1 MTSELV
7 TRMTE
12 CPFGE
17 GENLLRSDLEDEHFA
32 VEDFFAIAMMKAVDA
47 DGVIPTTVP
56 LVRPRFGDANE
67 FLLGFHSVRHAFD
80 HDVETLI
87 PIVAARGEG
96 HVIVVRQIHALL
108 FFGSGSEEQGV
119 IDPHG
124 NERRD
129 VGSPVST
136 DRGNPKELS

>member
-32 VEDFFAIAMMKAVDA
+32 VEDLFAIAMMKAVDA

-67 FLLGFHSVRHAFD
+67 FLLDFTRFATPSTTTSRP
-80 HDVETLI
+80 LSQSLR
-87 PIVAARGEG
+87 P
-96 HVIVVRQIHALL
+96 VVR
-108 FFGSGSEEQGV
+108 V
-119 IDPHG
+119 
-124 NERRD
+124 
-129 VGSPVST
+129 T
-136 DRGNPKELS
+136 